1 MDPSS
6 LSSVGVEQ
14 LLLSAVPALFAALF
28 ATASALLASV
38 TDARKVALRST
49 LTGSA
54 QSALARYL
62 ESPQTVESRW
72 LVLRVLGLAAC
83 AILIDRGLPTSLG
96 NLRHALALLGVLVV
110 YGTPSYLGTV
120 LVRRVGDVALPTVLQ
135 LLRPFELVIA
145 PLAAPLNWLGGLVSG
160 SVRTSRPPSSALAET
175 EVEVLVNAGE
185 ENGSLGHERAEM
197 LRNVLEFGE
206 LKAGD
211 VMVPR
216 TQVTAID
223 VSTPAEELLRLVAAK
238 AHARYP
244 VYRERIDN
252 IVGILHV
259 KDLIAYASTAD
270 LRTVKLADVIRTPVV
285 FVPETQSA
293 SSLLMDMRSGPQH
306 HMAIVIDEFGGMSGL
321 VTLEDV
327 VEQIVGDIRDEH
339 DTDEPPIVDLGDG
352 RLMVDAGVP
361 IGDLSRYL
369 GVDLPEDGDY
379 NSLGGFIIERVG
391 QVPPIGETISDYGLD
406 FVVREADD
414 RKVAKVEIIRQS
426 QTPGPAGPESLP
438 PQSPRRSAA

>member
-1 MDPSS
+1 VTD
-6 LSSVGVEQ
+6 
-14 LLLSAVPALFAALF
+14 LLLAAIPALFAALF
-28 ATASALLASV
+28 ATATALLASV
-38 TDARKVALRST
+38 PDARKIALRNT

-54 QSALARYL
+54 QAALDRYL
-62 ESPQTVESRW
+62 ESPATVESRW

-83 AILIDRGLPTSLG
+83 AIFIDRSVPLTIGTF
-96 NLRHALALLGVLVV
+96 RHGIALLGVLIV
-110 YGTPSYLGTV
+110 YGTPSYLGMV
-120 LVRRVGDVALPTVLQ
+120 VVRRLGDVALPPVLQ
-135 LLRPFELVIA
+135 ILRPFELIIA

-160 SVRTSRPPSSALAET
+160 SVRPSRPPSATLAES

-216 TQVTAID
+216 TQVTALD
-223 VSTPAEELLRLVAAK
+223 VSTPAEELLRLVSART
-238 AHARYP
+238 HARYP

-259 KDLIAYASTAD
+259 KDLIAFASTSD
-270 LRTVKLADVIRTPVV
+270 LRTVKLAEVIRTPVV
-285 FVPETQSA
+285 FVPETQPA
-293 SSLLMDMRSGPQH
+293 SSLLMDMRSGPEH
-306 HMAIVIDEFGGMSGL
+306 HMAIVIDEFGGMSGI

-391 QVPPIGETISDYGLD
+391 QVPPVGETVSDFGLD
-406 FVVREADD
+406 FVVREADE
-414 RKVAKVEIIRQS
+414 RKVAKVEIIRQN
-426 QTPGPAGPESLP
+426 QTPGPGPESMP